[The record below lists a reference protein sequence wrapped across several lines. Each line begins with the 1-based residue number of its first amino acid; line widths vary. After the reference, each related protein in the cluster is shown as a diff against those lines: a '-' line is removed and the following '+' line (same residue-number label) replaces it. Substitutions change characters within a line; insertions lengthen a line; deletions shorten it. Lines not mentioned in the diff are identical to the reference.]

1 MSDDHKPSVGPV
13 MAFTTKRAD
22 VVRFYTEIAG
32 LSAEREG
39 NATWLAAENAQL
51 VVHDPDDRQ
60 TEPDVRGQRGFVVW
74 FGLDDVASAF
84 ARAKA
89 AGCAIGEFQ
98 GDYFFARDPDG
109 RYVGFHANDEHGH
122 GGHEHGGDGHD
133 H

>member
-1 MSDDHKPSVGPV
+1 MSDDKVPGLGPV
-13 MAFTTKRAD
+13 MAFTAKRTE

-32 LSAEREG
+32 LKADAQG
-39 NATWLAAENAQL
+39 DATWLAADNAQL

-74 FGLDDVASAF
+74 FGIEDVATAYQ
-84 ARAKA
+84 RAKA

-109 RYVGFHANDEHGH
+109 RYVGFHANEEHGH
-122 GGHEHGGDGHD
+122 GRDHD

>member
-1 MSDDHKPSVGPV
+1 MSDDHVPQIGPV
-13 MAFTTKRAD
+13 MAFTAKRAE
-22 VVRFYTEIAG
+22 VVRFYSEIAG
-32 LSAEREG
+32 LKADPEVG
-39 NATWLAAENAQL
+39 ATWLAADNAQL

-74 FGLDDVASAF
+74 FGIDDVAAAY

-89 AGCAIGEFQ
+89 AGSAIGEFH

-109 RYVGFHANDEHGH
+109 RYVGFHAIEEHGH
-122 GGHEHGGDGHD
+122 GHGHD

>member
-1 MSDDHKPSVGPV
+1 MSDDKAPGLGPV
-13 MAFTTKRAD
+13 MAFTAKRTE

-32 LSAEREG
+32 LKGDAQG
-39 NATWLAAENAQL
+39 DATWLAADNAQL

-74 FGLDDVASAF
+74 FGIDDVATAF

-89 AGCAIGEFQ
+89 AGCAIGEFH

-109 RYVGFHANDEHGH
+109 RYVGFHANEEHGH
-122 GGHEHGGDGHD
+122 GHD
-133 H
+133 HDH

>member
-1 MSDDHKPSVGPV
+1 MSDEGVPSVGPV
-13 MAFTTKRAD
+13 MAFTANRAE

-32 LSAEREG
+32 LKAEAEG
-39 NATWLAAENAQL
+39 DATWLAAENAQL

-74 FGLDDVASAF
+74 FGIDDVATAY
-84 ARAKA
+84 ARARA
-89 AGCAIGEFQ
+89 AGCAVGEFQ
-98 GDYFFARDPDG
+98 GDFFFARDPDG

-122 GGHEHGGDGHD
+122 GHGHD

>member
-1 MSDDHKPSVGPV
+1 MSDEHQPTVGPV
-13 MAFTTKRAD
+13 MAFTSKRAE

-32 LSAEREG
+32 LKAEPQG
-39 NATWLAAENAQL
+39 SATWLAAENAQV

-74 FGLDDVASAF
+74 FGIEDVAGAY

-89 AGCAIGEFQ
+89 AGCAVGSFQ
-98 GDYFFARDPDG
+98 GDYFYARDPDG
-109 RYVGFHANDEHGH
+109 RYVGFHGNEEHGH
-122 GGHEHGGDGHD
+122 GGEAHGGHGHD

>member
-1 MSDDHKPSVGPV
+1 MSDEHAPSVGPV
-13 MAFTTKRAD
+13 MAFSSRRAD

-32 LSAEREG
+32 LKADAEAG
-39 NATWLAAENAQL
+39 VTWLAADNAQL

-74 FGLDDVASAF
+74 FGVDDVAAAF
-84 ARAKA
+84 QRAKD
-89 AGCAIGEFQ
+89 AGSAVGEFK

-109 RYVGFHANDEHGH
+109 RYVGFHANEEHGH
-122 GGHEHGGDGHD
+122 GHGHD

>member
-1 MSDDHKPSVGPV
+1 MSDEHVPGLGPV
-13 MAFTTKRAD
+13 MAFTAKRSE

-32 LSAEREG
+32 LKSEAESD
-39 NATWLAAENAQL
+39 ATWLAAENAQL

-60 TEPDVRGQRGFVVW
+60 TEPDVRGQRGFVLW
-74 FGLDDVASAF
+74 FGIDDVATAY

-89 AGCAIGEFQ
+89 AGWAIGEFH

-109 RYVGFHANDEHGH
+109 RYVGIHANEEHGH
-122 GGHEHGGDGHD
+122 GHD

>member
-1 MSDDHKPSVGPV
+1 MSDEHVPEVGPV
-13 MAFTTKRAD
+13 MAFTANRAD

-32 LSAEREG
+32 LKADVQSD
-39 NATWLAAENAQL
+39 ATWLAAENAQV

-60 TEPDVRGQRGFVVW
+60 TESEVRAQRGFVVW
-74 FGLDDVASAF
+74 FGVDDIASAY

-89 AGCAIGEFQ
+89 AGSAIGEFH

-122 GGHEHGGDGHD
+122 AHD
-133 H
+133 HDH

>member
-1 MSDDHKPSVGPV
+1 MSDDKAPGLGPV
-13 MAFTTKRAD
+13 MAFTAKRAE

-32 LSAEREG
+32 LKGDAQG
-39 NATWLAAENAQL
+39 DATWLAADNAQL

-74 FGLDDVASAF
+74 FGVDDIATAF

-89 AGCAIGEFQ
+89 SGCAIGEFH

-109 RYVGFHANDEHGH
+109 RYVGFHANEEHGH
-122 GGHEHGGDGHD
+122 GHD
-133 H
+133 HDH

>member
-1 MSDDHKPSVGPV
+1 MTDDKTPGLGPV
-13 MAFTTKRAD
+13 MAFTAKRAE

-32 LSAEREG
+32 LKGDAQG
-39 NATWLAAENAQL
+39 GATWLAADNAQL

-74 FGLDDVASAF
+74 FGIDDVTTAY

-89 AGCAIGEFQ
+89 AGCAVGEFH

-109 RYVGFHANDEHGH
+109 RYVGFHANEEHGH
-122 GGHEHGGDGHD
+122 GHD
-133 H
+133 HDH

>member
-1 MSDDHKPSVGPV
+1 MSDEQLPNVGPV
-13 MAFTTKRAD
+13 MAFTSKRAE

-32 LSAEREG
+32 LKADPEVS
-39 NATWLAAENAQL
+39 ATWLAADNAQL

-74 FGLDDVASAF
+74 FGIDDVASAYSR
-84 ARAKA
+84 ARA
-89 AGCAIGEFQ
+89 AGCAIGEFH

-109 RYVGFHANDEHGH
+109 RYVGFHANEEHGH
-122 GGHEHGGDGHD
+122 GHGHD